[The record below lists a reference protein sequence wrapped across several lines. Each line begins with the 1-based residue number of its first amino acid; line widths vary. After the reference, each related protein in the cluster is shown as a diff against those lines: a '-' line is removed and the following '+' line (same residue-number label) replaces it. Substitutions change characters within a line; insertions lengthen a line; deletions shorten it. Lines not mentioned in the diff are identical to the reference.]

1 MLDALG
7 LRTDVPWHATIGPS
21 YVTESFHRAHEADSD
36 ATLVLNE
43 FGYETDDGF
52 ASAVAKRAATLRL
65 LDQLLDDDVPVHAL
79 GVQAHL
85 HATNFAQAFEPDGYQ
100 RFLSEIAD
108 RGLKIL
114 ITEMDVLD
122 NGLPPEIGVRDQAVA
137 DVVGRYLEV
146 ALEEPAVAS
155 VVSFG
160 LSDRYT
166 WLEED
171 YQRLDGAPR
180 AAPLQPPTAAQTRAR
195 SAEVRLGKSPS
206 TELDLGTAWLLK
218 PSSTSVLKPGHG
230 THT

>member
-1 MLDALG
+1 MDRKRNDPRTVIIVLGVILGYRPGAGIGGAIAALALVVLFSFALSWVFTTLGLLLRSPNAVMNAGFMGIFPIVANEVLDALG

-85 HATNFAQAFEPDGYQ
+85 HATNFAQAFEPDGYR

-108 RGLKIL
+108 RGLKI
-114 ITEMDVLD
+114 
-122 NGLPPEIGVRDQAVA
+122 
-137 DVVGRYLEV
+137 
-146 ALEEPAVAS
+146 
-155 VVSFG
+155 
-160 LSDRYT
+160 
-166 WLEED
+166 
-171 YQRLDGAPR
+171 
-180 AAPLQPPTAAQTRAR
+180 
-195 SAEVRLGKSPS
+195 
-206 TELDLGTAWLLK
+206 
-218 PSSTSVLKPGHG
+218 
-230 THT
+230 

>member
-1 MLDALG
+1 MG

-85 HATNFAQAFEPDGYQ
+85 HATNFAQAFEPDGYR

-180 AAPLQPPTAAQTRAR
+180 RPLPFNRQLRPKLAHEALR
-195 SAEVRLGKSPS
+195 SALEKAPRRNLIWEP
-206 TELDLGTAWLLK
+206 
-218 PSSTSVLKPGHG
+218 PGC
-230 THT
+230 